1 MTQFMIVTRSA
12 PINAAENSVTLNPL
26 MTLPKYQNTRP
37 FTIREKIPRVRTL
50 IGRVSKLIIG
60 RRNILNSVRH
70 APTISAVQIGSTVT
84 PEIS

>member
-1 MTQFMIVTRSA
+1 MIQFIIVTKSA
-12 PINAAENSVTLNPL
+12 PMNAAENSVTLNPL
-26 MTLPKYQNTRP
+26 MTLPKYQNTKP
-37 FTIREKIPRVRTL
+37 FTTKENIPRVRTL

-84 PEIS
+84 PEIN